1 MNNTYLEETTSGIRE
16 IALESRLL
24 TDRKIFLCGQITAE
38 TSINFAQTM
47 MHLAHSSE
55 PIDLYINSVGGEVN
69 AGLVIYDIIQGC
81 KNELR
86 TYCIGQAFSMA
97 AVILAGCQKGRRF
110 ILPHSQVMVHE
121 AMLGGEIGGTAVSV
135 RNLAERLN
143 DTQKQLN
150 DILSRHTDR
159 TLKEIIF
166 DISSDNIFN
175 AAKAVELGFCDK
187 IIDNILEEQ
196 L

>member
-1 MNNTYLEETTSGIRE
+1 MNNLYLEETSNGLQELALTSKLFTE
-16 IALESRLL
+16 
-24 TDRKIFLCGQITAE
+24 RKIFLCGQITSE
-38 TSINFAQTM
+38 TAVSFVQTM
-47 MHLAHSSE
+47 MYLTHSSE
-55 PIDLYINSVGGEVN
+55 PINLYINSFGGEVN
-69 AGLVIYDIIQGC
+69 AGLVIYDTIQGC

-121 AMLGGEIGGTAVSV
+121 AMLGGEFGGTAVSV

-150 DILSRHTDR
+150 DILSRHTGR
-159 TLKEIIF
+159 TLNDIIRDASF
-166 DISSDNIFN
+166 DHFLN
-175 AAKAVELGFCDK
+175 AENAVDLGFCDK
-187 IIDNILEEQ
+187 IINNIWEE
-196 L
+196 